1 MGNHIVAHRIVIGL
15 FYHKIG
21 MACCR
26 KVKLIVSFNLYDILH
41 WLILYV
47 HPLCRTA
54 LTRFRSTYSVISFN
68 LLLISLLLF
77 SGPGGTSNI
86 ANANILSIFHCNIR
100 SLRNKLNYIADI
112 IEEFDIVFFTEI
124 HLDNQVLDSDS
135 IIEGFETPS
144 RKNRD
149 SRGGEIIMYH
159 KSCVNLTRRLDLEH
173 EHVES
178 MWYELKTKL
187 HN

>member
-1 MGNHIVAHRIVIGL
+1 
-15 FYHKIG
+15 
-21 MACCR
+21 
-26 KVKLIVSFNLYDILH
+26 
-41 WLILYV
+41 
-47 HPLCRTA
+47 
-54 LTRFRSTYSVISFN
+54 

-86 ANANILSIFHCNIR
+86 ANENILSIFHCNIR

-112 IEEFDIVFFTEI
+112 IEEFDIVLFTEI
-124 HLDNQVLDSDS
+124 HLDNQVLDSDI
-135 IIEGFETPS
+135 IIEGFEAPS

-149 SRGGEIIMYH
+149 SRGGEIITYH